1 MRGPGPVRAA
11 RPPSPP
17 DTPPPPPPS
26 PSRPSRLWPARPSS
40 TPAAR
45 HAAAA
50 LSVVSPGHVARAGPL
65 SGLVTWPAGRP
76 RPTHPTRLSPSS
88 RPSHPPR
95 PRSRPA
101 RSVPSEIRVTA
112 HVRPPSHLCLHYVF
126 PSSRPLVMPS
136 PSSRRLFCFIV
147 TSPRHAISS
156 VSPSRPLATSSGPL
170 ICFIY
175 HVPSSRPLICFL
187 VFPR

>member
-1 MRGPGPVRAA
+1 MRGPGPVRRNRDAA

-50 LSVVSPGHVARAGPL
+50 LSVASPGHVARAGPL

-88 RPSHPPR
+88 RPGPFLLAPCPR
-95 PRSRPA
+95 ESESRL
-101 RSVPSEIRVTA
+101 T
-112 HVRPPSHLCLHYVF
+112 
-126 PSSRPLVMPS
+126 
-136 PSSRRLFCFIV
+136 
-147 TSPRHAISS
+147 
-156 VSPSRPLATSSGPL
+156 SGPL
-170 ICFIY
+170 
-175 HVPSSRPLICFL
+175 VRSPSSRPLICFFITSPPSSRPL
-187 VFPR
+187 VTSPRPSSSPLVTSSLLFLPYALSSRLLICFFITASRHVL